1 MNSKIVDIGINLLEN
16 PNKKKKEIAFF
27 NLNDQSNETEKIIPE
42 EFICPLSKK
51 IMKEPVN
58 IFDGSVFEK
67 ENIIEWFEKNK
78 IHPITKKT
86 INSSDIKIIIPNIN
100 LKNLIKKNYLC
111 YEYNSENEKII
122 SLIKNKLYKKKI
134 IFSDE
139 KDEIIDSL
147 LESLIKLLKSNLNEY
162 NKENEKDS

>member
-67 ENIIEWFEKNK
+67 ENI
-78 IHPITKKT
+78 
-86 INSSDIKIIIPNIN
+86 
-100 LKNLIKKNYLC
+100 L
-111 YEYNSENEKII
+111 
-122 SLIKNKLYKKKI
+122 
-134 IFSDE
+134 
-139 KDEIIDSL
+139 SL
-147 LESLIKLLKSNLNEY
+147 LIAYGANVIVPDKYLELIQLLISQFLPL
-162 NKENEKDS
+162 S